1 MHGTTRRE
9 PLMGDTIYPV
19 ICVTL
24 KRIPVYKPA
33 GCQLGWQIEFATKVE
48 GPFLKAAAY
57 HLIA

>member
-1 MHGTTRRE
+1 
-9 PLMGDTIYPV
+9 MGDTIYPV